1 MIHLT
6 LLTRYQCS
14 SVHVG
19 SKRELAVP
27 SCKSLSPP
35 TYPSGVYWVDPDGGS
50 QINAFRVYCEMD
62 TDGGGWTLVWSYA
75 FTDYENF
82 KSKANAVSP
91 SPEWPDISAE
101 IDVPVST
108 TPPLHEHDFNALDF
122 SLWKQLGQEIFVK
135 SNVNNWLV
143 CSPNGG
149 SFVDWRPGKITCEIA
164 NKIAG
169 THCADGSPPVKI
181 LFKDCGPQL
190 LRGNKS
196 YYYFESC
203 TKYRWPIHDPCAKKQ
218 ENQLRDVQDPHGS
231 IFVR

>member
-1 MIHLT
+1 
-6 LLTRYQCS
+6 
-14 SVHVG
+14 
-19 SKRELAVP
+19 
-27 SCKSLSPP
+27 
-35 TYPSGVYWVDPDGGS
+35 
-50 QINAFRVYCEMD
+50 MD

-91 SPEWPDISAE
+91 SPEWPDISAD

-122 SLWKQLGQEIFVK
+122 SLWKKLGQEIFVK

-143 CSPNGG
+143 CSPRGG
-149 SFVDWRPGKITCEIA
+149 SFVDWTPGKISCKIA

-190 LRGNKS
+190 LRRNKS
-196 YYYFESC
+196 YYYFVSC
-203 TKYRWPIHDPCAKKQ
+203 TKYRWPIHDPCAKNQ

-231 IFVR
+231 IFVRWAELPRRNYKLLFVLSVISCCSLTISALCFNCHSTRFRSSTDKI